1 VQWDEAAT
9 IPRPDKVSPWEIE
22 LLTHS
27 SNISKSD
34 DLKHKSQIE
43 VHEFGM

>member
-1 VQWDEAAT
+1 MQWDEGAT
-9 IPRPDKVSPWEIE
+9 IPRLDKVSPWEIE

-27 SNISKSD
+27 SKIFKSD
-34 DLKHKSQIE
+34 DLKHKRQIE